1 MVKNTKGGSGHKS
14 QARKYNKP
22 ATNTK
27 LRISED
33 PSEIYAVIIKRL
45 GGEFCH
51 VKCTDGQ
58 TRLCIIRGKF
68 RGGGGKKDNFINLNT
83 WVLIGLRDWETVKEN
98 SDKLQKCDL
107 LEVYNENDKMKLK
120 AIPHVH
126 WTHLHTEQSSTA
138 SSSSSSTEDDFIFA
152 DNSNEE
158 DYKKYMESL
167 AQKQSS
173 ALTLQSIKEQNSS
186 SDEDEADGDGDEEI
200 DIDAI

>member
-22 ATNTK
+22 TTNT
-27 LRISED
+27 RVRMSED

-58 TRLCIIRGKF
+58 TRLCVIRGKF

-83 WVLIGLRDWETVKEN
+83 WVLVGLRDWETVKEN
-98 SDKLQKCDL
+98 TDKLQKCDL

-120 AIPHVH
+120 TIPNIR
-126 WTHLHTEQSSTA
+126 WSELHTEQTNP
-138 SSSSSSTEDDFIFA
+138 SSSSSSNPDEDFIFA

-167 AQKQSS
+167 ARKQTN
-173 ALTLQSIKEQNSS
+173 AMTLQPIKEANTS
-186 SDEDEADGDGDEEI
+186 SDEDEDEI